1 MKTAN
6 IKEFHEKFIKEY
18 DFLYDNHDNV
28 AGFDEAV
35 DAFDK
40 MLEKNAS
47 FKKFVGEFVNY
58 RQDYISSDR
67 EAAAFMFTME
77 DFGML
82 N

>member
-6 IKEFHEKFIKEY
+6 IQEFHKKFVEEY

-35 DAFDK
+35 DAFDT
-40 MLEKNAS
+40 MIKNDS
-47 FKKFVGEFVNY
+47 FKEFVGEFARY
-58 RQDYISSDR
+58 RNDYITSDR

-77 DFGML
+77 SFGML